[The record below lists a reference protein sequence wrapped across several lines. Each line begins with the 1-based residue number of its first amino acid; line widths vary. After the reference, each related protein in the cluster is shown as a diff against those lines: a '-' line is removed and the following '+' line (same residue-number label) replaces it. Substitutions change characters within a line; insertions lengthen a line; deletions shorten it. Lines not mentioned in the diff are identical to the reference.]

1 MRNRTRIAWLVLLAG
16 IALGCSRSQ
25 GQYPPARYQPSR
37 PTVSP
42 YLNLLRTDRG
52 PLPNYYTFVRPQL
65 EQQWTNQ
72 QLQAGIVQNR
82 TNLQALGQQVGQIQA
97 ATMQPTGT
105 GASFMNYSHYYG
117 GNRR

>member
-1 MRNRTRIAWLVLLAG
+1 MNRTTTFWLALCGVLM
-16 IALGCSRSQ
+16 LGSVSAQ
-25 GQYPPARYQPSR
+25 AQYPPTRYQPSR

-72 QLQAGIVQNR
+72 QLQSGIIQNR
-82 TNLQALGQQVGQIQA
+82 TNLQAVGQRVGQIEA

-117 GNRR
+117 GNRRR